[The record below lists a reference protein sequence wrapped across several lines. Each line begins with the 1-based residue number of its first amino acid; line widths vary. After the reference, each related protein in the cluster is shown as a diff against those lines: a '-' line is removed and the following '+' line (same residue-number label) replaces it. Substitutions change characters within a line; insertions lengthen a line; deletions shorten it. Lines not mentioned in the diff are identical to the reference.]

1 MNLPETTNIEWA
13 SRERTRTVYNI
24 SSVEKNNSKLHDNTR
39 LQFLTLSIIPTELM
53 GTFVSLLSID
63 RLFFQLFL
71 LNFCF
76 VFSINFL
83 KS

>member
-1 MNLPETTNIEWA
+1 MNLPETR
-13 SRERTRTVYNI
+13 SRERTRSVYNI